1 MVSGSVMSFCYGLL
15 HKNDPVF
22 IVVYVIIAYLYYLSI
37 CIFLKEFPD
46 IRSYYRT
53 LWWVV
58 PFLPLFNVLTFFIRL
73 TGIYNS
79 MNTTSAWKTKT
90 FTEEI
95 DEYKQEVKREAVK
108 FTDLSKKLYYFLNE
122 E

>member
-1 MVSGSVMSFCYGLL
+1 MGFSTRMILYSTILIML
-15 HKNDPVF
+15 
-22 IVVYVIIAYLYYLSI
+22 VYVLIAYLYYLSI
-37 CIFLKEFPD
+37 CIFLNEFPD
-46 IRSYYRT
+46 IRRYYRT

-58 PFLPLFNVLTFFIRL
+58 PFLPMFNVLTFFIRL

-95 DEYKQEVKREAVK
+95 QEYKEEVKKEAARI
-108 FTDLSKKLYYFLNE
+108 TGLSKKLYYFLNE